1 MTGELIN
8 TRLMMT
14 LRTEVSSQSMGLGG
28 KLLMTMHQVDTG
40 NTVSLIAREKAPA
53 VVSRDMFG
61 DCSECSR
68 RGGRSV
74 TVPGE
79 DVYTWPGK
87 GARRTSGSPA
97 IRSTWTTCLI
107 SSRSNTE
114 PKTLEIS

>member
-28 KLLMTMHQVDTG
+28 KLLMTMHQAYTG
-40 NTVSLIAREKAPA
+40 KTVGLIAREKAPA
-53 VVSRDMFG
+53 VASGDMFG

-68 RGGRSV
+68 HGGRSV

-79 DVYTWPGK
+79 AVYTWPTIWRGWPRPGT
-87 GARRTSGSPA
+87 GARRTSGSTPG
-97 IRSTWTTCLI
+97 RSV
-107 SSRSNTE
+107 S
-114 PKTLEIS
+114 

>member
-53 VVSRDMFG
+53 VASRDMFG

-68 RGGRSV
+68 HGGRSV
-74 TVPGE
+74 TMPGE
-79 DVYTWPGK
+79 AVYTWPT
-87 GARRTSGSPA
+87 GARRTSGSTPG
-97 IRSTWTTCLI
+97 RSG
-107 SSRSNTE
+107 S
-114 PKTLEIS
+114 